1 MLIESKSWGL
11 WSLVLDFLLK
21 TFMKVSVKGRVEE
34 NMSEQIRSFIAFDIQ
49 NQGII
54 NRIAAAQKLLMQT
67 NADLKLVEPKN
78 IHITVRFL
86 GAMNPDMVDKVYDVM
101 KKINFAPFNIQLQ
114 GLGVF
119 PTVNYPRVVWAGI
132 TLGAE
137 QLRSIFE
144 QLEPM
149 IHELGFAPEPNGFNP
164 HLTIARVRSGTNKQ
178 RLVDFV
184 TKQSE
189 YEFGN
194 IKANCLRLKKSQLS
208 EMGPTYTTL
217 KEYCP

>member
-1 MLIESKSWGL
+1 
-11 WSLVLDFLLK
+11 
-21 TFMKVSVKGRVEE
+21 
-34 NMSEQIRSFIAFDIQ
+34 MSEQIRSFIAFDIQ
-49 NQGII
+49 NENLT
-54 NRIAAAQKLLMQT
+54 NRIAATQKLLMQT

-86 GAMNPDMVDKVYDVM
+86 GAINPDMVDKVYEVM
-101 KKINFAPFNIQLQ
+101 KKVKFVPFNIQIQ

-137 QLRSIFE
+137 QLKIIFE

-149 IHELGFAPEPNGFNP
+149 LHDLGFAPEPEGFNP

-184 TKQSE
+184 NRHQE

-194 IKANCLRLKKSQLS
+194 IKANCLRLKRSQLS
-208 EMGPTYTTL
+208 PMGPTYTTL
-217 KEYCP
+217 KEHCP

>member
-1 MLIESKSWGL
+1 MRDKYRS
-11 WSLVLDFLLK
+11 SLEGK
-21 TFMKVSVKGRVEE
+21 
-34 NMSEQIRSFIAFDIQ
+34 MSEQIRSFIAFDIQ
-49 NQGII
+49 NEGII
-54 NRIAAAQKLLMQT
+54 NRIAATQKLLMQT

-86 GAMNPDMVDKVYDVM
+86 GAMAPEMVDKVYEAM
-101 KKINFAPFNIQLQ
+101 KKVKFVPFNVQLQ

-119 PTVNYPRVVWAGI
+119 PTINYPRVVWAGI

-149 IHELGFAPEPNGFNP
+149 LHDLGFAPEPEGFNA
-164 HLTIARVRSGTNKQ
+164 HLTIARVRSGTNKE

-184 TKQSE
+184 NRHQE

-208 EMGPTYTTL
+208 PMGPTYTTL